1 MRSRLVSAAAV
12 FLVSLLLSSLLPS
25 VAMAFGL
32 NDVIQM
38 HRDGIAD
45 SLVVLKI
52 ENAGKVFHLDA
63 EDLRRLKDAHV
74 SDDVVAAM
82 LDTEGPREPRYV
94 SYPREPYWPRYGFAP
109 YPLYPVPY
117 YPGITFGLRFGYVGH
132 SHGFRPWYPYRHPWA
147 PVTPRLPL
155 RGPVAPGPPGSV
167 RHR

>member
-12 FLVSLLLSSLLPS
+12 FLISLLLSSLLPA

-32 NDVIQM
+32 NDVLKM

-45 SLVVLKI
+45 SLIVLKI

-63 EDLRRLKDAHV
+63 EDLRRLKDAGI

-82 LDTEGPREPRYV
+82 LDTEGRDDSRYAERRYV
-94 SYPREPYWPRYGFAP
+94 YAPRFYYDPF
-109 YPLYPVPY
+109 YPVPY
-117 YPGITFGLRFGYVGH
+117 YPGITFGLRFGYIGH
-132 SHGFRPWYPYRHPWA
+132 SHGFRPWYPYRRPWA
-147 PVTPRLPL
+147 PVGQRWPAR
-155 RGPVAPGPPGSV
+155 APIALGHPGML